1 MEQILEIRDGCST
14 PEQLLKSRAFS
25 RYLNIYKKEF
35 VEELGACEGRQRQE
49 AQHRAAMFKDLSARE
64 VLAILE
70 QPQPA
75 TDEGMERARSVV
87 RFLDGAFHYYRA
99 SGYKRL
105 VRLQNDVVSTGEET
119 PETVKDKVTG
129 KARSLA
135 EADTTLERRD

>member
-35 VEELGACEGRQRQE
+35 VEELAAREGKQRPE
-49 AQHRAAMFKDLSARE
+49 ALHRAAMFKDLTARE

-70 QPQPA
+70 GPVPESEEA
-75 TDEGMERARSVV
+75 MERARAVV
-87 RFLDGAFHYYRA
+87 RFLDGAFHHYRS

-105 VRLQNDVVSTGEET
+105 VRLQNEVVASGEET
-119 PETVKDKVTG
+119 PDTVKDKVTA

-135 EADTTLERRD
+135 DLILETRRA